1 MNTMTPQNLQNP
13 QENPPRPS
21 WVDSHC
27 HLTLSDASEQVAA
40 ARAAGV
46 DSLVVVG
53 TDVENSREAR
63 QVAERHDN
71 VWATAGVH
79 PHEASKGLDGLE
91 GLLDESPP
99 AAVGECGLD
108 YHYDHSPRPQQR
120 RAFSAQIALAHER
133 KLSLVVHSR
142 SAWDDTFAILTS
154 EGVPTHTVFHC
165 FTGGASEAEKALSM
179 GCFLS
184 FSGIITF
191 PNALDVREAAAS
203 CPPDRILVETDSPY
217 LSPVPM
223 RGKPNTPANIP
234 LVGAEVARA
243 QGTDIRRTAETTTA
257 NAALVFGLKT
267 TA

>member
-1 MNTMTPQNLQNP
+1 MNP
-13 QENPPRPS
+13 QETSLRAS

-27 HLTLSDASEQVAA
+27 HLNLDDASEQIAA

-46 DSLVVVG
+46 ESLVVVG
-53 TDVENSREAR
+53 TDVENSREAA
-63 QVAERHDN
+63 QVAERRDN

-79 PHEASKGLDGLE
+79 PHEASKGLDGLRE
-91 GLLDESPP
+91 LLDESPP

-108 YHYDHSPRPQQR
+108 YHYDHSPRPLQR

-165 FTGGASEAEKALSM
+165 FTGGASEAERALSM

-191 PNALDVREAAAS
+191 PNALDVREAAAY
-203 CPPDRILVETDSPY
+203 CPHDRILVETDSPY

-223 RGKPNTPANIP
+223 RGKPNTPANLP
-234 LVGAEVARA
+234 FVGAEVARA
-243 QGTDIRRTAETTTA
+243 QGTDLHRTAEYTTA
-257 NAALVFGLKT
+257 NAARVFGMKT
-267 TA
+267 NA